1 MKKYLLP
8 TLTVIGVALGIVIGM
23 SLSQQAN
30 AQRVIF
36 QNGQLQLE
44 LSKVDRLL
52 QLMEHTYVDEIN
64 MDSITDEVMAEL
76 VQKLDP
82 HSAYIPKEDLE
93 MVNSELAGSF
103 SGIGVQFTIQQ
114 DTVRIVAVIAGG
126 PSEGVGV
133 LAGDRIIY
141 VNDTTI
147 AGVKM
152 KNSDIQ
158 KRLRGKKG
166 TNVTIKVKR
175 PGVKD
180 LITFRITRDNIPL
193 HSIDAQYM
201 LDERTGYLRIS
212 RFGAKTHEEM
222 MDALKELEKQ
232 GMTQLIMDF
241 NDNGGGYLNAASDMC
256 NEFLDRGQLMVYTEG
271 ENSPR
276 NEANANGWGNYK
288 TLPMVVMVNQYS
300 ASAAEIF
307 AGAMQDWDRA
317 VVVGRRT
324 FGKGL
329 VQRPFKFEDGS
340 MMRLTV
346 ARYYTPSG
354 RCIQKP
360 YSRGDKKAYEKELLD
375 RYNEGEYYSLDSIQF
390 NDSLRYTTR
399 VNGRTIY
406 GGGGVM
412 PDIFVPVDTT
422 EYSTYYRDM
431 TAKGILNQY
440 AIKYV
445 DKNRK
450 AISKQFKTVKDFD
463 NGFTVSDEMMRDFI
477 AMGEQDSV
485 KYDEEKYRTSEQLL
499 KDIIKGLIARDV
511 YGDQSAY
518 SVILNHRNRD
528 LQAAIAVLNDPERF
542 QRLLR
547 EGNPEYERLVKKSEK

>member
-1 MKKYLLP
+1 MNKRIIVAVAVAMALTFTLSAQKSMPQAMQKLLNAEYA
-8 TLTVIGVALGIVIGM
+8 IS
-23 SLSQQAN
+23 SL
-30 AQRVIF
+30 
-36 QNGQLQLE
+36 
-44 LSKVDRLL
+44 
-52 QLMEHTYVDEIN
+52 YVDSVNEDKLIEDAIKG
-64 MDSITDEVMAEL
+64 MLES
-76 VQKLDP
+76 LDP
-82 HSAYIPKEDLE
+82 HSSYTDAKETKELE
-93 MVNSELAGSF
+93 EPLQGEF
-103 SGIGVQFTIQQ
+103 SGVGIQFNMNKDTLYVIQ
-114 DTVRIVAVIAGG
+114 TVPGG
-126 PSEGVGV
+126 PSERVGV

-141 VNDTTI
+141 VNDTVI

-166 TNVTIKVKR
+166 TNVTIKVMR
-175 PGVKD
+175 PGVKE

-193 HSIDAQYM
+193 HSIDASYM
-201 LDERTGYLRIS
+201 LDEQTGYLRIS

-222 MDALKELEKQ
+222 MDALKELKKQ
-232 GMTQLIMDF
+232 GMTQLIMDLS
-241 NDNGGGYLNAASDMC
+241 DNGGGYLNAAIDMC
-256 NEFLDRGQLMVYTEG
+256 NEFLERGQMMVYTEG
-271 ENSPR
+271 DNSPR
-276 NEANANGWGNYK
+276 NEAHANGWGSYK
-288 TLPMVVMVNQYS
+288 DLPMVVIVNQYS

-360 YSRGDKKAYEKELLD
+360 YNRGDKKAYEKELLD

-390 NDSLRYTTR
+390 NDSLRYTTC
-399 VNGRTIY
+399 VNRRTIY

-412 PDIFVPVDTT
+412 PDVYVPVDTT
-422 EYSTYYRDM
+422 EYSTYYRDLS
-431 TAKGILNQY
+431 AKGILNQY
-440 AIKYV
+440 VIKYV
-445 DKNRK
+445 DKHRK
-450 AISKQFKTVKDFD
+450 GISKQHKTVKEFD
-463 NGFTVSDEMMRDFI
+463 EAFVVTDEMMRDLI

-499 KDIIKGLIARDV
+499 KAIVKGLIARDV
-511 YGDQSAY
+511 YSDQGAY
-518 SVILNHRNRD
+518 SVIINHRNHD
-528 LQAAIAVLNDPERF
+528 VQAAYQVLNDRERF
-542 QRLLR
+542 DRLLR
-547 EGNPEYERLVKKSEK
+547 EGNPEYERLVKKNEE

>member
-1 MKKYLLP
+1 MKKISLAVTMCLALSF
-8 TLTVIGVALGIVIGM
+8 TL
-23 SLSQQAN
+23 S
-30 AQRVIF
+30 AQRSLP
-36 QNGQLQLE
+36 QALQ
-44 LSKVDRLL
+44 K
-52 QLMEHTYVDEIN
+52 LMNAEYAISSLYVDSVNE
-64 MDSITDEVMAEL
+64 DKL
-76 VQKLDP
+76 VEEAIKGMLESLDP
-82 HSAYIPKEDLE
+82 HSSYTDAKETKELE
-93 MVNSELAGSF
+93 EPLQGEF
-103 SGIGVQFTIQQ
+103 SGVGIQFNMNKDTLYVIQ
-114 DTVRIVAVIAGG
+114 TVPGG
-126 PSEGVGV
+126 PSERVGV

-141 VNDTTI
+141 VNDTII

-175 PGVKD
+175 PGVKE

-222 MDALKELEKQ
+222 MDALKELKKQ
-232 GMTQLIMDF
+232 GMTQLIMDLS
-241 NDNGGGYLNAASDMC
+241 DNGGGYLNAAIDMC

-276 NEANANGWGNYK
+276 NEANANGWGEYQD
-288 TLPMVVMVNQYS
+288 LHMVVMVNQYS

-317 VVVGRRT
+317 VIVGRRT

-360 YSRGDKKAYEKELLD
+360 YNRGDKKAYEKELLD
-375 RYNEGEYYSLDSIQF
+375 RANEGEYYSLDSIQF

-399 VNGRTIY
+399 LNHRIIY

-412 PDIFVPVDTT
+412 PDVYVPIDTS
-422 EYSTYYRDM
+422 EYSTYYRDLS
-431 TAKGILNQY
+431 AKGILNQY
-440 AIKYV
+440 VIKYV

-450 AISKQFKTVKDFD
+450 SIAKQYSTLDAFD
-463 NGFTVSDEMMRDFI
+463 RGFAVSDEMMRDLI

-485 KYDEEKYRTSEQLL
+485 KFDEEKYRTSELLL
-499 KDIIKGLIARDV
+499 KDIVKGLIARDV

-518 SVILNHRNRD
+518 NVIINHRNPD
-528 LQAAIAVLNDPERF
+528 LKAAIEVLNDRERF
-542 QRLLR
+542 DRLLR
-547 EGNPEYERLVKKSEK
+547 EGNPEYERLVKKND

>member
-1 MKKYLLP
+1 MKKISLAVTMCLALSF
-8 TLTVIGVALGIVIGM
+8 TL
-23 SLSQQAN
+23 S
-30 AQRVIF
+30 AQRSLP
-36 QNGQLQLE
+36 QALQ
-44 LSKVDRLL
+44 K
-52 QLMEHTYVDEIN
+52 LMNAEYAISSLYVDSVNE
-64 MDSITDEVMAEL
+64 DKL
-76 VQKLDP
+76 VEEAIKDMLESLDP
-82 HSAYIPKEDLE
+82 HSSYTDAKETKELE
-93 MVNSELAGSF
+93 EPLQGEF
-103 SGIGVQFTIQQ
+103 SGVGIQFNMNKDTLYVIQ
-114 DTVRIVAVIAGG
+114 TVPGG
-126 PSEGVGV
+126 PSERVGV

-141 VNDTTI
+141 VNDTII

-175 PGVKD
+175 PGVKE

-222 MDALKELEKQ
+222 MDALKELKKQ
-232 GMTQLIMDF
+232 GMTQLIMDLS
-241 NDNGGGYLNAASDMC
+241 DNGGGYLNAAIDMC

-276 NEANANGWGNYK
+276 NEANANGWGEYQD
-288 TLPMVVMVNQYS
+288 LHMVVMVNQYS

-317 VVVGRRT
+317 VIVGRRT

-360 YSRGDKKAYEKELLD
+360 YNRGDKKAYEKELLD
-375 RYNEGEYYSLDSIQF
+375 RANEGEYYSLDSIQF

-399 VNGRTIY
+399 LNHRIIY

-412 PDIFVPVDTT
+412 PDVYVPIDTS
-422 EYSTYYRDM
+422 EYSTYYRDLS
-431 TAKGILNQY
+431 AKGILNQY
-440 AIKYV
+440 VIKYV

-450 AISKQFKTVKDFD
+450 SIAKQYSTLDAFD
-463 NGFTVSDEMMRDFI
+463 RGFAVSDEMMRDLI

-485 KYDEEKYRTSEQLL
+485 KFNEEKYRTSELLL
-499 KDIIKGLIARDV
+499 KDIVKGLIARDV

-518 SVILNHRNRD
+518 NVIINHRNPD
-528 LQAAIAVLNDPERF
+528 LKAAIEVLNDRERF
-542 QRLLR
+542 DRLLR
-547 EGNPEYERLVKKSEK
+547 EGNPEYERLVKKND

>member
-1 MKKYLLP
+1 MKKISLAVTMCLALSF
-8 TLTVIGVALGIVIGM
+8 TL
-23 SLSQQAN
+23 S
-30 AQRVIF
+30 AQRSMP
-36 QNGQLQLE
+36 QALQ
-44 LSKVDRLL
+44 K
-52 QLMEHTYVDEIN
+52 LMNAEYAISSLYVDSVNE
-64 MDSITDEVMAEL
+64 DKL
-76 VQKLDP
+76 VEEAIKGMLESLDP
-82 HSAYIPKEDLE
+82 HSSYTDAKETKELE
-93 MVNSELAGSF
+93 EPLQGEF
-103 SGIGVQFTIQQ
+103 SGVGIQFNMNKDTLYVIQ
-114 DTVRIVAVIAGG
+114 TVPGG
-126 PSEGVGV
+126 PSERVGV

-141 VNDTTI
+141 VNDTII

-175 PGVKD
+175 PGVKE

-222 MDALKELEKQ
+222 MDALKELKKQ
-232 GMTQLIMDF
+232 GMTQLIMDLS
-241 NDNGGGYLNAASDMC
+241 DNGGGYLNAAIDMC

-271 ENSPR
+271 DNSPR
-276 NEANANGWGNYK
+276 NEANANGWGEYQD
-288 TLPMVVMVNQYS
+288 LHMVVMVNQYS

-317 VVVGRRT
+317 VIVGRRT

-360 YSRGDKKAYEKELLD
+360 YNRGDKKAYEKELLE
-375 RYNEGEYYSLDSIQF
+375 RANEGEYYSLDSIQF

-399 VNGRTIY
+399 LNHRIIY

-412 PDIFVPVDTT
+412 PDVYVPIDTS
-422 EYSTYYRDM
+422 EYSTYYRDLS
-431 TAKGILNQY
+431 AKGILNQY
-440 AIKYV
+440 VIKYV

-450 AISKQFKTVKDFD
+450 SIAKQYSTLDAYD
-463 NGFTVSDEMMRDFI
+463 RGFAVSDEMMRDLI

-485 KYDEEKYRTSEQLL
+485 KFDEEKYRTSELLL
-499 KDIIKGLIARDV
+499 KDIVKGLIARDV

-518 SVILNHRNRD
+518 NVIINHRNPD
-528 LQAAIAVLNDPERF
+528 LKAAIEVLNDRERF
-542 QRLLR
+542 DRLLR
-547 EGNPEYERLVKKSEK
+547 EGNPEYERLVKKND

>member
-1 MKKYLLP
+1 MKKILFVVPLC
-8 TLTVIGVALGIVIGM
+8 LVL
-23 SLSQQAN
+23 SLN
-30 AQRVIF
+30 TMAQRSMP
-36 QNGQLQLE
+36 QAMQ
-44 LSKVDRLL
+44 KLL
-52 QLMEHTYVDEIN
+52 NAEYAIASLYVDSVSE
-64 MDSITDEVMAEL
+64 DKL
-76 VQKLDP
+76 VEDAIKGMLENLDP
-82 HSAYIPKEDLE
+82 HSSYTDAKETKELE
-93 MVNSELAGSF
+93 EPLQGEF
-103 SGIGVQFTIQQ
+103 SGVGIQFNMNKDTLYVIQTIP
-114 DTVRIVAVIAGG
+114 GG
-126 PSEGVGV
+126 PSERVGV

-166 TNVTIKVKR
+166 TQVTIKVKR
-175 PGVKD
+175 TGVPE

-201 LDERTGYLRIS
+201 LDDHTGYLRIS

-222 MDALKELEKQ
+222 MDALKELKKK
-232 GMTQLIMDF
+232 GMTQLIMDLS
-241 NDNGGGYLNAASDMC
+241 DNGGGYLNAAIDMC
-256 NEFLDRGQLMVYTEG
+256 NEFLERGQLMVYTEG
-271 ENSPR
+271 ENAPR
-276 NEANANGWGNYK
+276 SEANANGWGEYK
-288 TLPMVVMVNQYS
+288 DLHMVVMVNQYS

-329 VQRPFKFEDGS
+329 VQRPFKFDDGS

-375 RYNEGEYYSLDSIQF
+375 RANVGEYYSLDSIQF

-399 VNGRTIY
+399 LNGRTIY

-412 PDIFVPVDTT
+412 PDVYVPVDTS
-422 EYSTYYRDM
+422 EYSTYYRDL
-431 TAKGILNQY
+431 TAKGIINQY
-440 AIKYV
+440 AISYV

-450 AISKQFKTVKDFD
+450 SLSKQYKTVKDLD
-463 NGFTVSDEMMRDFI
+463 HGFTVTDAMMRDFI
-477 AMGEQDSV
+477 ALGEKDSV
-485 KYDEEKYRTSEQLL
+485 KYDEEKYRTSEALL

-511 YGDQSAY
+511 YGDASAY
-518 SVILNHRNRD
+518 SVVLNHRNRD
-528 LQAAIAVLNDPERF
+528 LQAAIEVLNDRERYN
-542 QRLLR
+542 RLLR
-547 EGNPEYERLVKKSEK
+547 EGNPEYERLVKHHNKQ

>member
-1 MKKYLLP
+1 MNKTLLA
-8 TLTVIGVALGIVIGM
+8 IALCLAVSITAI
-23 SLSQQAN
+23 
-30 AQRVIF
+30 AQRSMP
-36 QNGQLQLE
+36 QAMQ
-44 LSKVDRLL
+44 KLL
-52 QLMEHTYVDEIN
+52 NAEYAISSLYVDSVNEDKLIEDAIKGMLEN
-64 MDSITDEVMAEL
+64 
-76 VQKLDP
+76 LDP
-82 HSAYIPKEDLE
+82 HSSYTDAKETKELE
-93 MVNSELAGSF
+93 EPLQGEF
-103 SGIGVQFTIQQ
+103 SGVGIQFNMNKDTLYVIQ
-114 DTVRIVAVIAGG
+114 TVPGG
-126 PSEGVGV
+126 PSERVGV

-166 TNVTIKVKR
+166 TQVTIKVQR

-201 LDERTGYLRIS
+201 LDDHTGYLRIS

-222 MDALKELEKQ
+222 IDALKQLKKQ
-232 GMTQLIMDF
+232 GMTQLVMDLS
-241 NDNGGGYLNAASDMC
+241 DNGGGYLNAAIDMC

-271 ENSPR
+271 QNSPR
-276 NEANANGWGNYK
+276 NEAHANGWGEYK
-288 TLPMVVMVNQYS
+288 DLPLVVMVNQYS

-317 VVVGRRT
+317 VIVGRRT

-360 YSRGDKKAYEKELLD
+360 YDRGNKKAYEKELLD
-375 RYNEGEYYSLDSIQF
+375 RANEGEYYSLDSIQF
-390 NDSLRYTTR
+390 NDTLRYTTR
-399 VNGRTIY
+399 LNGRTIY

-412 PDIFVPVDTT
+412 PDVYVPIDTT

-431 TAKGILNQY
+431 TAKGIINQF
-440 AIKYV
+440 AIQYV
-445 DKNRK
+445 DKHRK
-450 AISKQFKTVKDFD
+450 SIAKQYKTVKDFD
-463 NGFTVSDEMMRDFI
+463 RGFTVSDEMMRDFI
-477 AMGEQDSV
+477 AMGENDSV
-485 KYDEEKYRTSEQLL
+485 KYDEEKYRTSERLL

-518 SVILNHRNRD
+518 SVIINHRNRD
-528 LQAAIAVLNDPERF
+528 LKAATEVLNDPERYR
-542 QRLLR
+542 RLIT
-547 EGNPEYERLVKKSEK
+547 EGNPEYERLVKHSATKQ

>member
-1 MKKYLLP
+1 MKKILFVVPLC
-8 TLTVIGVALGIVIGM
+8 LVL
-23 SLSQQAN
+23 SLN
-30 AQRVIF
+30 TMAQRSMP
-36 QNGQLQLE
+36 QAMQ
-44 LSKVDRLL
+44 KLL
-52 QLMEHTYVDEIN
+52 NAEYAIASLYVDSVSE
-64 MDSITDEVMAEL
+64 DKL
-76 VQKLDP
+76 VEDAIKGMLENLDP
-82 HSAYIPKEDLE
+82 HSSYTDAKETKELE
-93 MVNSELAGSF
+93 EPLQGEF
-103 SGIGVQFTIQQ
+103 SGVGIQFNMNKDTLYVIQTIP
-114 DTVRIVAVIAGG
+114 GG
-126 PSEGVGV
+126 PSERVGV

-166 TNVTIKVKR
+166 TQVTIKVKR
-175 PGVKD
+175 TGVPE

-201 LDERTGYLRIS
+201 LDDHTGYLRIS

-222 MDALKELEKQ
+222 MDALKELKKK
-232 GMTQLIMDF
+232 GMTQLIMDLS
-241 NDNGGGYLNAASDMC
+241 DNGGGYLNAAIDMC
-256 NEFLDRGQLMVYTEG
+256 NEFLERGQLMVYTEG
-271 ENSPR
+271 ENAPR
-276 NEANANGWGNYK
+276 SEANANGWGEYK
-288 TLPMVVMVNQYS
+288 DLHMVVMVNQYS

-329 VQRPFKFEDGS
+329 VQRPFKFDDGS
-340 MMRLTV
+340 MMRLMV

-375 RYNEGEYYSLDSIQF
+375 RANVGEYYSLDSIQF

-399 VNGRTIY
+399 LNGRTIY

-412 PDIFVPVDTT
+412 PDVYVPVDTS
-422 EYSTYYRDM
+422 EYSTYYRDL
-431 TAKGILNQY
+431 TAKGIINQY
-440 AIKYV
+440 AISYV

-450 AISKQFKTVKDFD
+450 SLSKQYKTVKDFD
-463 NGFTVSDEMMRDFI
+463 HGFTVTDAMMRDFI
-477 AMGEQDSV
+477 ALGEKDSV
-485 KYDEEKYRTSEQLL
+485 KYDEEKYRTSEALL
-499 KDIIKGLIARDV
+499 KDIIKGLIARDI
-511 YGDQSAY
+511 YGDASAY
-518 SVILNHRNRD
+518 SVVLNHRNRD
-528 LQAAIAVLNDPERF
+528 LQAAIEVLNDRERYN
-542 QRLLR
+542 RLLR
-547 EGNPEYERLVKKSEK
+547 EGNPEYERLVKHHDKQ

>member
-1 MKKYLLP
+1 MNKTLLA
-8 TLTVIGVALGIVIGM
+8 IALCLAVSITAI
-23 SLSQQAN
+23 
-30 AQRVIF
+30 AQRSMP
-36 QNGQLQLE
+36 QAMQ
-44 LSKVDRLL
+44 KLL
-52 QLMEHTYVDEIN
+52 NAEYAISSLYVDSVNEDKLIEDAIKGMLEN
-64 MDSITDEVMAEL
+64 
-76 VQKLDP
+76 LDP
-82 HSAYIPKEDLE
+82 HSSYTDAKETKELE
-93 MVNSELAGSF
+93 EPLQGEF
-103 SGIGVQFTIQQ
+103 SGVGIQFNMNKDTLYVIQ
-114 DTVRIVAVIAGG
+114 TVPGG
-126 PSEGVGV
+126 PSERVGV

-166 TNVTIKVKR
+166 TQVTIKVQR

-201 LDERTGYLRIS
+201 LDDHTGYLRIS

-222 MDALKELEKQ
+222 IDALKQLKKQ
-232 GMTQLIMDF
+232 GMTQLVMDLS
-241 NDNGGGYLNAASDMC
+241 DNGGGYLNAAIDMC

-271 ENSPR
+271 QNSPR
-276 NEANANGWGNYK
+276 NEAHANGWGEYK
-288 TLPMVVMVNQYS
+288 DLPLVVMVNQYS

-317 VVVGRRT
+317 VIVGRRT

-360 YSRGDKKAYEKELLD
+360 YDRGNKKAYEKELLD
-375 RYNEGEYYSLDSIQF
+375 RANEGEYYSLDSIQF

-399 VNGRTIY
+399 LNGRTIY

-412 PDIFVPVDTT
+412 PDVYVPIDTT

-431 TAKGILNQY
+431 TAKGIINQF
-440 AIKYV
+440 AIQYV
-445 DKNRK
+445 DKHRK
-450 AISKQFKTVKDFD
+450 SIAKQYKTVKDFD
-463 NGFTVSDEMMRDFI
+463 RGFTVSDEMMRDFI
-477 AMGEQDSV
+477 AMGENDSV
-485 KYDEEKYRTSEQLL
+485 KYDEEKYRTSERLL

-518 SVILNHRNRD
+518 SVIINHRNRD
-528 LQAAIAVLNDPERF
+528 LKAATEVLNDPERYL
-542 QRLLR
+542 RLIT
-547 EGNPEYERLVKKSEK
+547 EGNPEYERLVKHSATKQ

>member
-1 MKKYLLP
+1 MKKISLAVTMCLALSF
-8 TLTVIGVALGIVIGM
+8 TL
-23 SLSQQAN
+23 S
-30 AQRVIF
+30 AQRSLP
-36 QNGQLQLE
+36 QALQ
-44 LSKVDRLL
+44 K
-52 QLMEHTYVDEIN
+52 LMNAEYAISSLYVDSVNE
-64 MDSITDEVMAEL
+64 DKL
-76 VQKLDP
+76 VEEAIKGMLESLDP
-82 HSAYIPKEDLE
+82 HSSYTDAKETKELE
-93 MVNSELAGSF
+93 EPLQGEF
-103 SGIGVQFTIQQ
+103 SGVGIQFNMNKDTLYVIQ
-114 DTVRIVAVIAGG
+114 TVPGG
-126 PSEGVGV
+126 PSERVGV

-141 VNDTTI
+141 VNDTII

-175 PGVKD
+175 PGVKE

-222 MDALKELEKQ
+222 MDALKELKKQ
-232 GMTQLIMDF
+232 GMTQLIMDLS
-241 NDNGGGYLNAASDMC
+241 DNGGGYLNAAIDMC

-276 NEANANGWGNYK
+276 NEANANGWGEYQD
-288 TLPMVVMVNQYS
+288 LHMVVMVNQYS

-317 VVVGRRT
+317 VIVGRRT

-360 YSRGDKKAYEKELLD
+360 YNRGDKKAYEKELLE
-375 RYNEGEYYSLDSIQF
+375 RANEGEYYSLDSIQF

-399 VNGRTIY
+399 LNHRIIY

-412 PDIFVPVDTT
+412 PDVYVPIDTS
-422 EYSTYYRDM
+422 EYSTYYRDLS
-431 TAKGILNQY
+431 AKGILNQY
-440 AIKYV
+440 VIKYV

-450 AISKQFKTVKDFD
+450 SIAKQYSTLDAYD
-463 NGFTVSDEMMRDFI
+463 RGFAVSDEMMRDLI

-485 KYDEEKYRTSEQLL
+485 KFDEEKYRTSELLL
-499 KDIIKGLIARDV
+499 KDIVKGLIARDV

-518 SVILNHRNRD
+518 NVIINHRNPD
-528 LQAAIAVLNDPERF
+528 LKAAIKVLNDRERF
-542 QRLLR
+542 DRLLR
-547 EGNPEYERLVKKSEK
+547 EGNPEYERLVKKND

>member
-1 MKKYLLP
+1 MNKTLLA
-8 TLTVIGVALGIVIGM
+8 IALCLAVSITAI
-23 SLSQQAN
+23 
-30 AQRVIF
+30 AQRSMP
-36 QNGQLQLE
+36 QAMQ
-44 LSKVDRLL
+44 KLL
-52 QLMEHTYVDEIN
+52 NAEYAISSLYVDSVNEDKLIEDAIKGMLEN
-64 MDSITDEVMAEL
+64 
-76 VQKLDP
+76 LDP
-82 HSAYIPKEDLE
+82 HSSYTDAKETKELE
-93 MVNSELAGSF
+93 EPLQGEF
-103 SGIGVQFTIQQ
+103 SGVGIQFNMNKDTLYVIQ
-114 DTVRIVAVIAGG
+114 TVPGG
-126 PSEGVGV
+126 PSERVGV

-166 TNVTIKVKR
+166 TQVTIKVQR

-201 LDERTGYLRIS
+201 LDDHTGYLRIS

-222 MDALKELEKQ
+222 IDALKQLKKQ
-232 GMTQLIMDF
+232 GMTQLVMDLS
-241 NDNGGGYLNAASDMC
+241 DNGGGYLNAAIDMC

-271 ENSPR
+271 QNSPR
-276 NEANANGWGNYK
+276 NEAHANGWGEYK
-288 TLPMVVMVNQYS
+288 DLPLVVMVNQYS

-317 VVVGRRT
+317 VIVGRRT

-360 YSRGDKKAYEKELLD
+360 YDRGNKKAYEKALLD
-375 RYNEGEYYSLDSIQF
+375 RANEGEYYSLDSIQF

-399 VNGRTIY
+399 LNGRTIY

-412 PDIFVPVDTT
+412 PDVYVPIDTT

-431 TAKGILNQY
+431 TAKGIINQF
-440 AIKYV
+440 AIQYV
-445 DKNRK
+445 DKHRK
-450 AISKQFKTVKDFD
+450 SIAKQYKTVKDFD
-463 NGFTVSDEMMRDFI
+463 RGFTVSDEMMRDFI
-477 AMGEQDSV
+477 AMGENDSV
-485 KYDEEKYRTSEQLL
+485 KYDEEKYRTSERLL

-518 SVILNHRNRD
+518 SVIINHRNRD
-528 LQAAIAVLNDPERF
+528 LKAATEVLNDPERYR
-542 QRLLR
+542 RLIT
-547 EGNPEYERLVKKSEK
+547 EGNPEYERLVKHSATKQ

>member
-1 MKKYLLP
+1 MKKISLAVTMCLALSF
-8 TLTVIGVALGIVIGM
+8 TL
-23 SLSQQAN
+23 S
-30 AQRVIF
+30 AQRSLP
-36 QNGQLQLE
+36 QALQ
-44 LSKVDRLL
+44 K
-52 QLMEHTYVDEIN
+52 LMNAEYAISSLYVDSVNE
-64 MDSITDEVMAEL
+64 DKL
-76 VQKLDP
+76 VEEAIKGMLESLDP
-82 HSAYIPKEDLE
+82 HSSYTDAKETKELE
-93 MVNSELAGSF
+93 EPLQGEF
-103 SGIGVQFTIQQ
+103 SGVGIQFNMNKDTLYVIQ
-114 DTVRIVAVIAGG
+114 TVPGG
-126 PSEGVGV
+126 PSERVGV

-141 VNDTTI
+141 VNDTII

-175 PGVKD
+175 PGVKE

-222 MDALKELEKQ
+222 MDALKELKKQ
-232 GMTQLIMDF
+232 GMTQLIMDLS
-241 NDNGGGYLNAASDMC
+241 DNGGGYLNAAIDMC

-271 ENSPR
+271 DNSPR
-276 NEANANGWGNYK
+276 NEANANGWGEYQD
-288 TLPMVVMVNQYS
+288 LHMVVMVNQYS

-317 VVVGRRT
+317 VIVGRRT

-375 RYNEGEYYSLDSIQF
+375 RANEGEYYSLDSIQF

-399 VNGRTIY
+399 LNHRIIY

-412 PDIFVPVDTT
+412 PDVYVPIDTS
-422 EYSTYYRDM
+422 EYSTYYRDLS
-431 TAKGILNQY
+431 AKGILNQY
-440 AIKYV
+440 VIKYV

-450 AISKQFKTVKDFD
+450 SIAKQYGTLDAFD
-463 NGFTVSDEMMRDFI
+463 RGFAVSDEMMRDLI
-477 AMGEQDSV
+477 AMGEQDSI
-485 KYDEEKYRTSEQLL
+485 KFDEEKYRTSELLL
-499 KDIIKGLIARDV
+499 KDIVKGLIARDV

-518 SVILNHRNRD
+518 NVIINHRNPD
-528 LQAAIAVLNDPERF
+528 LKAAIEVLNDHERF
-542 QRLLR
+542 DRLLR
-547 EGNPEYERLVKKSEK
+547 EGNPEYERLVKKND

>member
-1 MKKYLLP
+1 MKKIFLALP
-8 TLTVIGVALGIVIGM
+8 MCLALSLTI
-23 SLSQQAN
+23 S
-30 AQRVIF
+30 AQRSLP
-36 QNGQLQLE
+36 QAMQ
-44 LSKVDRLL
+44 KLL
-52 QLMEHTYVDEIN
+52 NAEYAITSLYVDSVNEDKLIEDAIKG
-64 MDSITDEVMAEL
+64 MLES
-76 VQKLDP
+76 LDP
-82 HSAYIPKEDLE
+82 HSSYTDAKETKELE
-93 MVNSELAGSF
+93 EPLQGEF
-103 SGIGVQFTIQQ
+103 SGVGIQFNMNKDTLYVIQTIP
-114 DTVRIVAVIAGG
+114 GG
-126 PSEGVGV
+126 PSERVGV

-141 VNDTTI
+141 VNDTVI

-166 TNVTIKVKR
+166 TQVTIKVQR
-175 PGVKD
+175 PGVKE

-212 RFGAKTHEEM
+212 RFGAKTYEEM
-222 MDALKELEKQ
+222 MDALSDLKKQ
-232 GMTQLIMDF
+232 GMTQLVMDLS
-241 NDNGGGYLNAASDMC
+241 DNGGGYLNAAIDMC
-256 NEFLDRGQLMVYTEG
+256 NEFLERGQLMVYTEG
-271 ENSPR
+271 DNSPR
-276 NEANANGWGNYK
+276 NEANANGYGDYK
-288 TLPMVVMVNQYS
+288 DLPMVVMVNQYS

-307 AGAMQDWDRA
+307 AGAIQDWDRA
-317 VVVGRRT
+317 VIVGRRT

-329 VQRPFKFEDGS
+329 VQRPIKFDDGS

-360 YSRGDKKAYEKELLD
+360 YDRGNKKAYEKELLD
-375 RYNEGEYYSLDSIQF
+375 RANEGEYYSLDTIQF
-390 NDSLRYTTR
+390 NDTLRYTTR
-399 VNGRTIY
+399 LHGRTIY

-412 PDIFVPVDTT
+412 PDVYVPIDTT

-431 TAKGILNQY
+431 TAKGIINQY
-440 AIKYV
+440 AIQYV

-450 AISKQFKTVKDFD
+450 SISKQYETLKDFD
-463 NGFTVSDEMMRDFI
+463 NGFIVTDAMMRDFI
-477 AMGEQDSV
+477 AMGEKDSV

-518 SVILNHRNRD
+518 NVIINHRNRD
-528 LQAAIAVLNDPERF
+528 LKAAIAVLNDRERF
-542 QRLLR
+542 DRLLR
-547 EGNPEYERLVKKSEK
+547 EGNPEYERLLKKHDE

>member
-1 MKKYLLP
+1 MKKISLAVTMCLALSF
-8 TLTVIGVALGIVIGM
+8 TL
-23 SLSQQAN
+23 S
-30 AQRVIF
+30 AQRSLP
-36 QNGQLQLE
+36 QALQ
-44 LSKVDRLL
+44 K
-52 QLMEHTYVDEIN
+52 LMNAEYAISSLYVDSVNE
-64 MDSITDEVMAEL
+64 DKL
-76 VQKLDP
+76 VEEAIKGMLESLDP
-82 HSAYIPKEDLE
+82 HSSYTDAKETKELE
-93 MVNSELAGSF
+93 EPLQGEF
-103 SGIGVQFTIQQ
+103 SGVGIQFNMNKDTLYVIQ
-114 DTVRIVAVIAGG
+114 TVPGG
-126 PSEGVGV
+126 PSERVGV

-141 VNDTTI
+141 VNDSII

-175 PGVKD
+175 PGVKE

-222 MDALKELEKQ
+222 MDALKELKKQ
-232 GMTQLIMDF
+232 GMTQLIMDLS
-241 NDNGGGYLNAASDMC
+241 DNGGGYLNAAIDMC

-271 ENSPR
+271 DNSPR
-276 NEANANGWGNYK
+276 NEANANGWGEYQD
-288 TLPMVVMVNQYS
+288 LHMVVMVNQYS

-317 VVVGRRT
+317 VIVGRRT

-360 YSRGDKKAYEKELLD
+360 YNRGDKKAYEKELLE
-375 RYNEGEYYSLDSIQF
+375 RANEGEYYSLDSIQF

-399 VNGRTIY
+399 LNHRIIY

-412 PDIFVPVDTT
+412 PDVYVPIDTS
-422 EYSTYYRDM
+422 EYSTYYRDLS
-431 TAKGILNQY
+431 AKGILNQY
-440 AIKYV
+440 VIKYV

-450 AISKQFKTVKDFD
+450 SIAKQYSTLDAFD
-463 NGFTVSDEMMRDFI
+463 RGFAVSDEMMRDLI

-485 KYDEEKYRTSEQLL
+485 KFDEEKYRTSELLL
-499 KDIIKGLIARDV
+499 KDIVKGLIARDV

-518 SVILNHRNRD
+518 NVIINHRNPD
-528 LQAAIAVLNDPERF
+528 LKAAIEVLNDHERF
-542 QRLLR
+542 DRLLR
-547 EGNPEYERLVKKSEK
+547 EGNPEYERLVKKND

>member
-1 MKKYLLP
+1 MKKIFLAIAMCL
-8 TLTVIGVALGIVIGM
+8 AM
-23 SLSQQAN
+23 SFATS
-30 AQRVIF
+30 AQRSMP
-36 QNGQLQLE
+36 QAMQ
-44 LSKVDRLL
+44 KLL
-52 QLMEHTYVDEIN
+52 NAEYAITSLYVDTVNE
-64 MDSITDEVMAEL
+64 EKL
-76 VQKLDP
+76 VEEAIKGMLESLDP
-82 HSAYIPKEDLE
+82 HSQYTDAKETKELE
-93 MVNSELAGSF
+93 EPLQGEF
-103 SGIGVQFTIQQ
+103 SGVGIQFNMNKDTLYVIQTIP
-114 DTVRIVAVIAGG
+114 GG
-126 PSEGVGV
+126 PSERVGV

-166 TNVTIKVKR
+166 TQVTIKVKR

-222 MDALKELEKQ
+222 MDALKELKRQ
-232 GMTQLIMDF
+232 GMTQLVMDLS
-241 NDNGGGYLNAASDMC
+241 DNGGGYLNAAIDMC

-276 NEANANGWGNYK
+276 NEANANGWGEYK
-288 TLPMVVMVNQYS
+288 DLHMVVMVNQYS

-317 VVVGRRT
+317 VIVGRRT

-360 YSRGDKKAYEKELLD
+360 YDRGNKKAYEKELLD
-375 RYNEGEYYSLDSIQF
+375 RANEGEYYSLDSIQI
-390 NDSLRYTTR
+390 NDTVRYTTR
-399 VNGRTIY
+399 LNHRTIY

-412 PDIFVPVDTT
+412 PDVYVPVDTS
-422 EYSTYYRDM
+422 EYSTYYRDLS
-431 TAKGILNQY
+431 AKGILNQY

-450 AISKQFKTVKDFD
+450 SIAKQYATVNDFD
-463 NGFTVSDEMMRDFI
+463 GGFTVSDEMMRDLI

-485 KYDEEKYRTSEQLL
+485 KYDEEKYHTSQLLL
-499 KDIIKGLIARDV
+499 KDIVKGLIARDV

-518 SVILNHRNRD
+518 NVIINHRNKD
-528 LQAAIAVLNDPERF
+528 LQAAVEVLNDRERF
-542 QRLLR
+542 NRLLR
-547 EGNPEYERLVKKSEK
+547 EGNPEYDRLVKKND

>member
-1 MKKYLLP
+1 MKKILLAIP
-8 TLTVIGVALGIVIGM
+8 LCLALSLTSA
-23 SLSQQAN
+23 
-30 AQRVIF
+30 AQRSMP
-36 QNGQLQLE
+36 Q
-44 LSKVDRLL
+44 LL
-52 QLMEHTYVDEIN
+52 QKLLNAEYAISSLYVDSVNE
-64 MDSITDEVMAEL
+64 EKL
-76 VQKLDP
+76 VEDAIRGMLENLDP
-82 HSAYIPKEDLE
+82 HSSYTDAKETKELE
-93 MVNSELAGSF
+93 EPLQGEF
-103 SGIGVQFTIQQ
+103 SGVGIQFNMSQ
-114 DTVRIVAVIAGG
+114 DTLYVIQTVPGG
-126 PSEGVGV
+126 PSERVGV

-158 KRLRGKKG
+158 KRLRGPKG
-166 TNVTIKVKR
+166 SKVTIQVKR
-175 PGVKD
+175 PGVKE

-222 MDALKELEKQ
+222 MEALKELSKQ
-232 GMTQLIMDF
+232 GMTQLVMDLS
-241 NDNGGGYLNAASDMC
+241 DNGGGYLNAAIDMC
-256 NEFLDRGQLMVYTEG
+256 NEFLDPGQLMVYTEG

-276 NEANANGWGNYK
+276 NEAHANGWGDYK
-288 TLPMVVMVNQYS
+288 GLHMVVMVNQYS

-317 VVVGRRT
+317 VIVGRRT

-329 VQRPFKFEDGS
+329 VQRPIKFEDGS

-375 RYNEGEYYSLDSIQF
+375 RANEGEYYSLDSIQF
-390 NDSLRYTTR
+390 NDSLRYTTCL
-399 VNGRTIY
+399 NGRTIY

-412 PDIFVPVDTT
+412 PDVYVPIDTT
-422 EYSTYYRDM
+422 EYTTYYRDM
-431 TAKGILNQY
+431 TAKGIINQY
-440 AIKYV
+440 VIQYV

-450 AISKQFKTVKDFD
+450 QISKQYKKLKDFD
-463 NGFTVSDEMMRDFI
+463 GGFTVTDEMMRDFI
-477 AMGEQDSV
+477 AMGEKDSV
-485 KYDEEKYRTSEQLL
+485 KYDEEKYRTSEKLL
-499 KDIIKGLIARDV
+499 KDIIKGLIARDI

-518 SVILNHRNRD
+518 SVIINHRNRD
-528 LQAAIAVLNDPERF
+528 LKAACDILNDRERYD
-542 QRLLR
+542 RMLR
-547 EGNPEYERLVKKSEK
+547 EGNPEYERLVKKHDE

>member
-1 MKKYLLP
+1 MKKILIAVGMTMALTLP
-8 TLTVIGVALGIVIGM
+8 VA
-23 SLSQQAN
+23 
-30 AQRVIF
+30 AQRGMP
-36 QNGQLQLE
+36 QAMQ
-44 LSKVDRLL
+44 KLL
-52 QLMEHTYVDEIN
+52 NAEYAISSLYVDSVNE
-64 MDSITDEVMAEL
+64 EKL
-76 VQKLDP
+76 VEDAIKGMLESLDP
-82 HSAYIPKEDLE
+82 HSSYTDAKETKELE
-93 MVNSELAGSF
+93 EPLQGEF
-103 SGIGVQFTIQQ
+103 SGVGIQFNMNKDTLYVIQTIP
-114 DTVRIVAVIAGG
+114 GG
-126 PSEGVGV
+126 PSERVGV

-141 VNDTTI
+141 VNDTVI

-166 TNVTIKVKR
+166 TKVTIKVKR
-175 PGVKD
+175 PGVKE

-222 MDALKELEKQ
+222 CDALKELKKQ
-232 GMTQLIMDF
+232 GMTQLIMDLS
-241 NDNGGGYLNAASDMC
+241 DNGGGYLNAAIDMC
-256 NEFLDRGQLMVYTEG
+256 NEFLERGQLMVYTEG

-276 NEANANGWGNYK
+276 NEANANGWGDYK
-288 TLPMVVMVNQYS
+288 DLHMVVMVNQYS

-317 VVVGRRT
+317 VIVGRRT

-360 YSRGDKKAYEKELLD
+360 YDRGDKKAYEKELLD
-375 RYNEGEYYSLDSIQF
+375 RANEGEYYCLDSIQI
-390 NDSLRYTTR
+390 NDTIRYTTR
-399 VNGRTIY
+399 LNGRTIY

-412 PDIFVPVDTT
+412 PDVYVPIDTT
-422 EYSTYYRDM
+422 EYSTYYRDL
-431 TAKGILNQY
+431 TAKGIINQY
-440 AIKYV
+440 VIQYV

-450 AISKQFKTVKDFD
+450 SVNKQFKSVKEFD
-463 NGFTVSDEMMRDFI
+463 NGFVVTDDMMREFI
-477 AMGEQDSV
+477 AMGEKDSV
-485 KYDEEKYRTSEQLL
+485 KYDEEKFRISEQLL
-499 KDIIKGLIARDV
+499 KDIIKGLIARDI

-518 SVILNHRNRD
+518 NIIINHRNRD
-528 LQAAIAVLNDPERF
+528 LQAAIAVLNDRQRF
-542 QRLLR
+542 DRLLR
-547 EGNPEYERLVKKSEK
+547 EGNPEYERLVKRHNK

>member
-1 MKKYLLP
+1 MKKIFLAMTMCL
-8 TLTVIGVALGIVIGM
+8 AM
-23 SLSQQAN
+23 SFAIS
-30 AQRVIF
+30 AQRSMP
-36 QNGQLQLE
+36 QALQ
-44 LSKVDRLL
+44 KLL
-52 QLMEHTYVDEIN
+52 NAEYAITSLYVDTVNE
-64 MDSITDEVMAEL
+64 DKL
-76 VQKLDP
+76 VEEAIKGMLESLDP
-82 HSAYIPKEDLE
+82 HSQYTDAKETKELE
-93 MVNSELAGSF
+93 EPLQGEF
-103 SGIGVQFTIQQ
+103 SGVGIQFNMNKDTLYVIQTIP
-114 DTVRIVAVIAGG
+114 GG
-126 PSEGVGV
+126 PSERVGV

-175 PGVKD
+175 PGVKE

-222 MDALKELEKQ
+222 MDALKELKQQ
-232 GMTQLIMDF
+232 GMTQLVMDLS
-241 NDNGGGYLNAASDMC
+241 DNGGGYLNAAIDMC

-271 ENSPR
+271 ENAPR
-276 NEANANGWGNYK
+276 NEANANGWGEYK
-288 TLPMVVMVNQYS
+288 DLHMVVMVNQYS

-317 VVVGRRT
+317 VIVGRRT

-360 YSRGDKKAYEKELLD
+360 YDRGNKKAYEKELLD
-375 RYNEGEYYSLDSIQF
+375 RANEGEYYSLDSIQI
-390 NDSLRYTTR
+390 NDTVRYTTR
-399 VNGRTIY
+399 LNHRTIY

-412 PDIFVPVDTT
+412 PDVYVPVDTS
-422 EYSTYYRDM
+422 EYSTYYRDLS
-431 TAKGILNQY
+431 AKGILNQY

-450 AISKQFKTVKDFD
+450 SIAKQYATVNDFD
-463 NGFTVSDEMMRDFI
+463 RAFTVSDEMMRDLI
-477 AMGEQDSV
+477 GMGEQDSV
-485 KYDEEKYRTSEQLL
+485 KYDEEKYRTSQQLL
-499 KDIIKGLIARDV
+499 KDIVKGLIARAV

-518 SVILNHRNRD
+518 NVIINHRNRD
-528 LQAAIAVLNDPERF
+528 LQAAVEVLNDRERF
-542 QRLLR
+542 NRLLM
-547 EGNPEYERLVKKSEK
+547 EGNPEYERLVKKND

>member
-1 MKKYLLP
+1 MKKIFLALP
-8 TLTVIGVALGIVIGM
+8 MCLALSLTI
-23 SLSQQAN
+23 S
-30 AQRVIF
+30 AQRSLP
-36 QNGQLQLE
+36 QAMQ
-44 LSKVDRLL
+44 KLL
-52 QLMEHTYVDEIN
+52 NAEYAITSLYVDSVNEDKLIEDAIKG
-64 MDSITDEVMAEL
+64 MLES
-76 VQKLDP
+76 LDP
-82 HSAYIPKEDLE
+82 HSSYTDAKETKELE
-93 MVNSELAGSF
+93 EPLQGEF
-103 SGIGVQFTIQQ
+103 SGVGIQFNMNKDTLYVIQTIP
-114 DTVRIVAVIAGG
+114 GG
-126 PSEGVGV
+126 PSERVGV

-141 VNDTTI
+141 VNDTVI

-166 TNVTIKVKR
+166 TQVTIKVQR
-175 PGVKD
+175 PGVKE

-212 RFGAKTHEEM
+212 RFGAKTYEEM
-222 MDALKELEKQ
+222 MDALSDLKKQ
-232 GMTQLIMDF
+232 GMTQLVMDLS
-241 NDNGGGYLNAASDMC
+241 DNGGGYLNAAIDMC
-256 NEFLDRGQLMVYTEG
+256 NEFLERGQLMVYTEG
-271 ENSPR
+271 DNSPR
-276 NEANANGWGNYK
+276 NEANANGYGDYK
-288 TLPMVVMVNQYS
+288 DLPMVVMVNQYS

-317 VVVGRRT
+317 VIVGRRT

-329 VQRPFKFEDGS
+329 VQRPIKFDDGS

-360 YSRGDKKAYEKELLD
+360 YDRGNKKAYEKELLD
-375 RYNEGEYYSLDSIQF
+375 RANEGEYYSLDSIQF
-390 NDSLRYTTR
+390 NDTLRYTTR
-399 VNGRTIY
+399 LHGRTIY

-412 PDIFVPVDTT
+412 PDVYVPIDTT

-431 TAKGILNQY
+431 TAKGIINQY
-440 AIKYV
+440 AIQYV

-450 AISKQFKTVKDFD
+450 SISKQYETLKDFD
-463 NGFTVSDEMMRDFI
+463 NGFIVTDAMMRDFI
-477 AMGEQDSV
+477 AMGEKDSV
-485 KYDEEKYRTSEQLL
+485 KYYEEKYCTSEQLL

-518 SVILNHRNRD
+518 NVIINHRNRD
-528 LQAAIAVLNDPERF
+528 LKAAIAVLNDRERF
-542 QRLLR
+542 DRLLR
-547 EGNPEYERLVKKSEK
+547 EGNPEYERLVKKHDE

>member
-1 MKKYLLP
+1 MKKISLAVTMCLALSF
-8 TLTVIGVALGIVIGM
+8 TL
-23 SLSQQAN
+23 S
-30 AQRVIF
+30 AQRSLP
-36 QNGQLQLE
+36 QALQ
-44 LSKVDRLL
+44 K
-52 QLMEHTYVDEIN
+52 LMNAEYAISSLYVDSVNE
-64 MDSITDEVMAEL
+64 DKL
-76 VQKLDP
+76 VEEAIKGMLESLDP
-82 HSAYIPKEDLE
+82 HSSYTDAKETKELE
-93 MVNSELAGSF
+93 EPLQGEF
-103 SGIGVQFTIQQ
+103 SGVGIQFNMNKDTLYVIQ
-114 DTVRIVAVIAGG
+114 TVPGG
-126 PSEGVGV
+126 PSERVGV

-141 VNDTTI
+141 VNDTII

-175 PGVKD
+175 PGVKE

-222 MDALKELEKQ
+222 MDALKELKKQ
-232 GMTQLIMDF
+232 GMTQLIMDLS
-241 NDNGGGYLNAASDMC
+241 DNGGGYLNAAIDMC

-271 ENSPR
+271 DNSPR
-276 NEANANGWGNYK
+276 NEANANGWGEHK
-288 TLPMVVMVNQYS
+288 DLHMVVMVNQYS

-317 VVVGRRT
+317 VIVGRRT

-360 YSRGDKKAYEKELLD
+360 YNRGDKKAYEKELLE
-375 RYNEGEYYSLDSIQF
+375 RANEGEYYSLDSIQF

-399 VNGRTIY
+399 LNHRIIY

-412 PDIFVPVDTT
+412 PDVYVPIDTS
-422 EYSTYYRDM
+422 EYSTYYRDLS
-431 TAKGILNQY
+431 AKGILNQY
-440 AIKYV
+440 VIKYV

-450 AISKQFKTVKDFD
+450 SIAKQYSTLDAYD
-463 NGFTVSDEMMRDFI
+463 RGFAVSDEMMRDLI

-485 KYDEEKYRTSEQLL
+485 KFDEEKYRTSELLL
-499 KDIIKGLIARDV
+499 KDIVKGLIARDV

-518 SVILNHRNRD
+518 NVIINHRNPD
-528 LQAAIAVLNDPERF
+528 LKAAIKVLNDRERF
-542 QRLLR
+542 DRLLR
-547 EGNPEYERLVKKSEK
+547 EGNPEYERLVKKND

>member
-1 MKKYLLP
+1 MKKIFF
-8 TLTVIGVALGIVIGM
+8 VVALWLAVSM
-23 SLSQQAN
+23 TLS
-30 AQRVIF
+30 AQRSMP
-36 QNGQLQLE
+36 QAMQ
-44 LSKVDRLL
+44 KLL
-52 QLMEHTYVDEIN
+52 NAEYAISSLYVDSVNEDKLIEDAIKG
-64 MDSITDEVMAEL
+64 MLES
-76 VQKLDP
+76 LDP
-82 HSAYIPKEDLE
+82 HSSYTDAKETKELE
-93 MVNSELAGSF
+93 EPLQGEF
-103 SGIGVQFTIQQ
+103 SGVGIQFNMSKDTLYVIQ
-114 DTVRIVAVIAGG
+114 TVPGG
-126 PSEGVGV
+126 PSERVGV

-141 VNDTTI
+141 VNDTII

-166 TNVTIKVKR
+166 TEVTIKVKR
-175 PGVKD
+175 PGVKE

-201 LDERTGYLRIS
+201 LDDRTGYLRIS
-212 RFGAKTHEEM
+212 RFGAKTHDEM
-222 MDALKELEKQ
+222 MDALHELKKQ
-232 GMTQLIMDF
+232 GMTQLIMDLS
-241 NDNGGGYLNAASDMC
+241 DNGGGYLNAAIDMC

-271 ENSPR
+271 QNAPR
-276 NEANANGWGNYK
+276 NEATANGWGNYK
-288 TLPMVVMVNQYS
+288 DLHMVVMVNQYS

-317 VVVGRRT
+317 VIVGRRT

-360 YSRGDKKAYEKELLD
+360 YNRGDKRAYEHELVD
-375 RYNEGEYYSLDSIQF
+375 RANEGEYYSLDSIQF

-399 VNGRTIY
+399 LNGRTIY

-412 PDIFVPVDTT
+412 PDVYVPVDTS

-431 TAKGILNQY
+431 TAKGIINQY
-440 AIKYV
+440 VIAYV
-445 DKNRK
+445 DKHRK
-450 AISKQFKTVKDFD
+450 DISKRFSTVKDFD
-463 NGFTVSDEMMRDFI
+463 NGFIVTEEMMRDFI
-477 AMGEQDSV
+477 ARGEQDSV
-485 KYDEEKYRTSEQLL
+485 KYDEEKYRISENLL
-499 KDIIKGLIARDV
+499 KAIIKGLIARDV

-518 SVILNHRNRD
+518 SIIINHRNKD
-528 LQAAIAVLNDPERF
+528 LQAAYEVLNDRERF
-542 QRLLR
+542 DRLLR
-547 EGNPEYERLVKKSEK
+547 EGNPEYERLVKKSGK

>member
-1 MKKYLLP
+1 MNKTLLA
-8 TLTVIGVALGIVIGM
+8 IALCLAVSITAI
-23 SLSQQAN
+23 
-30 AQRVIF
+30 AQRSMP
-36 QNGQLQLE
+36 QAMQ
-44 LSKVDRLL
+44 KLL
-52 QLMEHTYVDEIN
+52 NAEYAISSLYVDSVNEDKLIEDAIKGMLEN
-64 MDSITDEVMAEL
+64 
-76 VQKLDP
+76 LDP
-82 HSAYIPKEDLE
+82 HSSYTDAKETKELE
-93 MVNSELAGSF
+93 EPLQGEF
-103 SGIGVQFTIQQ
+103 SGVGIQFNMNKDTLYVIQ
-114 DTVRIVAVIAGG
+114 TVPGG
-126 PSEGVGV
+126 PSERVGV

-166 TNVTIKVKR
+166 TQVTIKVQR

-201 LDERTGYLRIS
+201 LDDHTGYLRIS

-222 MDALKELEKQ
+222 IDALKQLKKQ
-232 GMTQLIMDF
+232 GMTQLVMDLS
-241 NDNGGGYLNAASDMC
+241 DNGGGYLNAAIDRC
-256 NEFLDRGQLMVYTEG
+256 NEFLYRGQLRG
-271 ENSPR
+271 E
-276 NEANANGWGNYK
+276 YK
-288 TLPMVVMVNQYS
+288 DLPLVVMVNQYS

-317 VVVGRRT
+317 VIVGRRT

-360 YSRGDKKAYEKELLD
+360 YDRGNKKAYEKELLD
-375 RYNEGEYYSLDSIQF
+375 RANEGEYYSLDSIQF

-399 VNGRTIY
+399 LNGRTIY

-412 PDIFVPVDTT
+412 PDVYVPIDTT

-431 TAKGILNQY
+431 TAKGIINQF
-440 AIKYV
+440 AIQYV
-445 DKNRK
+445 DKHRK
-450 AISKQFKTVKDFD
+450 SIAKQYKTVKDFD
-463 NGFTVSDEMMRDFI
+463 RGFTVSDEMMRDFI
-477 AMGEQDSV
+477 AMGENDSV
-485 KYDEEKYRTSEQLL
+485 KYDEEKYRTSERLL

-518 SVILNHRNRD
+518 SVIINHRNRD
-528 LQAAIAVLNDPERF
+528 LKAATEVLNDPERYR
-542 QRLLR
+542 RLIT
-547 EGNPEYERLVKKSEK
+547 EGNPEYERLVKHSATKQ